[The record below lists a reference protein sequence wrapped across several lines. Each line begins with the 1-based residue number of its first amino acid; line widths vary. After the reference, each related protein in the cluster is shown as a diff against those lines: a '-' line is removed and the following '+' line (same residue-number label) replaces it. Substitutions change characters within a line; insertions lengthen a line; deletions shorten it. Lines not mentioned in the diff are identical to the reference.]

1 MSLLDAL
8 RRGID
13 HYPGGRVS
21 LRPRV
26 DPAKSFLGGRA
37 PREIRRRNRD
47 R

>member
-21 LRPRV
+21 LLDFTR
-26 DPAKSFLGGRA
+26 F
-37 PREIRRRNRD
+37 RRHISTSVSKLFECQRTQLV
-47 R
+47 